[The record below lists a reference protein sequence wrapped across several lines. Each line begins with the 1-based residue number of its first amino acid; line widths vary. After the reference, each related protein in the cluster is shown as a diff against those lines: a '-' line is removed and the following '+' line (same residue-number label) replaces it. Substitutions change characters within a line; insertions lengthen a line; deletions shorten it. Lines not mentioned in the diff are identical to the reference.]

1 MYYQNSTQEGIKLM
15 KSLKWKIISTVL
27 TMIIIIS
34 LSMMLM
40 GLFKSFNVTKNII
53 NKQSEDAIGAG
64 YNMLD
69 IYLKEQFGTLSL
81 NDEGK
86 LSDSSGKPID
96 GRFEYIDKLAEGSNI
111 VATVFAKSGN
121 DYVRVLT
128 TIRDEKGER
137 IIGTKLDSN
146 GEAYKEISKGNAYL
160 GDADILGEKYMT
172 KYAPIIGDNKEV
184 IGIYYVGK
192 SIESI
197 MDIYSEG
204 VISTIK
210 SVGIVVII
218 GLLISAA
225 ISYMVGTSFT
235 KPITVLTGIIKK
247 QSNLDFRLD
256 EKGEAIKYIKRK
268 DEIGIMANSLKVM
281 EDNVRDFII
290 KTSEGAE
297 KVVATSQELT
307 ATSEQSA
314 IASEEISRTI
324 ENIASGASSQAQDT
338 GEAAL
343 SVEEMGNL
351 LEENKEYTKE
361 VNKAAKDIEKEKEEG
376 FIILKDLVSKTEESN
391 NASKDVYE
399 IIISNNES
407 AEKIEKA
414 SSMIQSI
421 SAQTNLL
428 ALNAAIEAARAGEH
442 GRGFAVV
449 AEEIRKL
456 AEESN
461 NFTGE
466 IKTVIEELK
475 FKSENAVNRMQEVKN
490 IIDSQSESVEKT
502 EEKFHR
508 IANSIEITN
517 NVIGKLN
524 ESAEKMNENKE
535 KLVDLMQNLS
545 AIAEENA
552 AGTEE
557 ASAAIEEQSASIEE
571 IANGSEGLVN
581 IIDELQGIIN
591 KFTV

>member
-1 MYYQNSTQEGIKLM
+1 M
-15 KSLKWKIISTVL
+15 KSLKWKITTIIL
-27 TMIIIIS
+27 TIIIIIS
-34 LSMMLM
+34 LSMMFM
-40 GLFKSFNVTKNII
+40 GLFKSFSVTKNII
-53 NKQSEDAIGAG
+53 NKQSEDAIGSG
-64 YNMLD
+64 YSVLD

-81 NDEGK
+81 NDDGK
-86 LSDSSGKPID
+86 LIDSNGKPID
-96 GRFEYIDKLAEGSNI
+96 GDYEFIDELAEGMDI
-111 VATVFAKSGN
+111 LATVFAKSGD

-128 TIRDEKGER
+128 TIRDDKGER
-137 IIGTKLDSN
+137 IIGTKLDAS
-146 GEAYKEISKGNAYL
+146 GKAYEEISKGNEYF
-160 GDADILGEKYMT
+160 GEADILGEKYMT
-172 KYAPIIGDNKEV
+172 KYAPIFGDNNEV

-192 SIESI
+192 SVESI
-197 MDIYSEG
+197 LDIYNEG
-204 VISTIK
+204 VLTTIK
-210 SVGIVVII
+210 SVVIVIVI
-218 GLLISAA
+218 GLLISVA
-225 ISYMVGTSFT
+225 ISYSLGASIT
-235 KPITVLTGIIKK
+235 KPIVALTNTIKK
-247 QSNLDFRLD
+247 QSNLDFKFNEKD
-256 EKGEAIKYIKRK
+256 ETLKYMKRK
-268 DEIGIMANSLKVM
+268 NEIGIMANSLKVM
-281 EDNVRDFII
+281 EDNVRDFVI

-307 ATSEQSA
+307 ATAEQSA

-343 SVEEMGNL
+343 SVEEMGSL
-351 LEENKEYTKE
+351 LEENKEYTE
-361 VNKAAKDIEKEKEEG
+361 ELNNVAKDIEKEKEEG
-376 FIILKDLVSKTEESN
+376 FIILKDLVLKTGESN
-391 NASKDVYE
+391 NASKQVYE
-399 IIISNNES
+399 IILSNNES

-414 SSMIQSI
+414 STMIQSI
-421 SAQTNLL
+421 SEQTNLL

-475 FKSENAVNRMQEVKN
+475 SKSENAVNRMKEVKG

-508 IANSIEITN
+508 ISNSIEITN
-517 NVIGKLN
+517 NVIDKLN
-524 ESAEKMNENKE
+524 ESSEKMNENKE

>member
-1 MYYQNSTQEGIKLM
+1 M
-15 KSLKWKIISTVL
+15 KSLKWKITTIIL
-27 TMIIIIS
+27 TIIIIIS
-34 LSMMLM
+34 MSMMFM
-40 GLFKSFNVTKNII
+40 GLFKSFKVTKNII
-53 NKQSEDAIGAG
+53 NKQSEDAIGSG
-64 YNMLD
+64 YKMLD
-69 IYLKEQFGTLSL
+69 IYLKEQFGALSL
-81 NDEGK
+81 NDDGK
-86 LSDSSGKPID
+86 LIDSNGKAID
-96 GRFEYIDKLAEGSNI
+96 GDHEYIDKLTEGMDI
-111 VATVFAKSGN
+111 LATVFAKSGE

-128 TIRDEKGER
+128 TIRDDKGER
-137 IIGTKLDSN
+137 IIGTKLDT
-146 GEAYKEISKGNAYL
+146 GGKAYEEISKGNEYF
-160 GDADILGEKYMT
+160 GEADILGEKYIT
-172 KYAPIIGDNKEV
+172 KYAPIFGENNEV

-197 MDIYSEG
+197 LDIYNEG
-204 VISTIK
+204 VLSTIK
-210 SVGIVVII
+210 SVVIVIVI
-218 GLLISAA
+218 GLIISVA
-225 ISYMVGTSFT
+225 ISYSLGASIT
-235 KPITVLTGIIKK
+235 KPIVALTNTIKK
-247 QSNLDFRLD
+247 QSNLDFKFN
-256 EKGEAIKYIKRK
+256 EKEETLKYMKRK
-268 DEIGIMANSLKVM
+268 NEIGIMANSLKVM
-281 EDNVRDFII
+281 EDNVRDFVI

-307 ATSEQSA
+307 ATAEQSA

-343 SVEEMGNL
+343 SVEEMGSL
-351 LEENKEYTKE
+351 LEENKEYTE
-361 VNKAAKDIEKEKEEG
+361 ELNNAAKDIEKEKEEG
-376 FIILKDLVSKTEESN
+376 FIILKDLVLKTGESN
-391 NASKDVYE
+391 NASKQVYE

-414 SSMIQSI
+414 STMIQSI
-421 SAQTNLL
+421 SEQTNLL

-475 FKSENAVNRMQEVKN
+475 LKSENAVNRMELVKN

-502 EEKFHR
+502 EEKFNR
-508 IANSIEITN
+508 ISNSIEITN
-517 NVIGKLN
+517 NVIDKLN
-524 ESAEKMNENKE
+524 ESSEKMNENKE

>member
-1 MYYQNSTQEGIKLM
+1 MTEGIKLM
-15 KSLKWKIISTVL
+15 KSLKWKITTIIL
-27 TMIIIIS
+27 TIIIIIS
-34 LSMMLM
+34 LSMMFM
-40 GLFKSFNVTKNII
+40 GLFKSFKVTKNII
-53 NKQSEDAIGAG
+53 NKQSEDAIGSG
-64 YNMLD
+64 YNMLE

-81 NDEGK
+81 NDDGK
-86 LSDSSGKPID
+86 LIDSNGKPID
-96 GRFEYIDKLAEGSNI
+96 GDYEYIDELAEGMDI
-111 VATVFAKSGN
+111 LATVFAKSGD

-128 TIRDEKGER
+128 TIRDDKGER
-137 IIGTKLDSN
+137 VIGTKLDA
-146 GEAYKEISKGNAYL
+146 GGKAYEEISKGNEYF
-160 GDADILGEKYMT
+160 GEADILGEKYIT
-172 KYAPIIGDNKEV
+172 KYAPILGDNNEV

-192 SIESI
+192 SVESI
-197 MDIYSEG
+197 LDIYNNG
-204 VISTIK
+204 VSSMIK
-210 SVGIVVII
+210 SVGIVVVI
-218 GLLISAA
+218 GLLISVV
-225 ISYMVGTSFT
+225 ISYGLGSSIT
-235 KPITVLTGIIKK
+235 KPITALTGIIKK
-247 QSNLDFRLD
+247 QSNLDFKLD

-268 DEIGIMANSLKVM
+268 DEIGVMANSLKVM
-281 EDNVRDFII
+281 EDNVRDFVI
-290 KTSEGAE
+290 KTSESAE
-297 KVVATSQELT
+297 KVVATSHELT
-307 ATSEQSA
+307 ATTEQSA
-314 IASEEISRTI
+314 IASEEISKTI

-343 SVEEMGNL
+343 SVEEMGSL
-351 LEENKEYTKE
+351 LEENKEYTE
-361 VNKAAKDIEKEKEEG
+361 ELNNAAKEIEKEKEEG
-376 FIILKDLVSKTEESN
+376 FIIVKDLVLKTGESN
-391 NASKDVYE
+391 NASKQVYE

-414 SSMIQSI
+414 STMIQSI
-421 SAQTNLL
+421 SEQTNLL

-475 FKSENAVNRMQEVKN
+475 LKSENAVSRMELVKN

-502 EEKFHR
+502 EEKFKG

-517 NVIGKLN
+517 TVIDRLN
-524 ESAEKMNENKE
+524 ESAKKMNENKE
-535 KLVDLMQNLS
+535 KLVELMQNLS

>member
-1 MYYQNSTQEGIKLM
+1 M
-15 KSLKWKIISTVL
+15 KSLKWKITTIIL
-27 TMIIIIS
+27 TIIIIIS
-34 LSMMLM
+34 LSMMFM
-40 GLFKSFNVTKNII
+40 GLIKSFNVTKSII
-53 NKQSEDAIGAG
+53 NKQFEQTIDSG
-64 YNMLD
+64 YSMLD
-69 IYLKEQFGTLSL
+69 IYLREQFGTLSL
-81 NDEGK
+81 NDDGK
-86 LSDSSGKPID
+86 LIDSNGKPID
-96 GRFEYIDKLAEGSNI
+96 GDHEYIDELTEGMDI
-111 VATVFAKSGN
+111 LATVFAKSGE

-128 TIRDEKGER
+128 TIRDDKGER
-137 IIGTKLDSN
+137 IIGTKLDASSK
-146 GEAYKEISKGNAYL
+146 AYEEISKGNEYF
-160 GDADILGEKYMT
+160 GEADILGEKYMT
-172 KYAPIIGDNKEV
+172 KYVPILGENNEV
-184 IGIYYVGK
+184 IGVYYVGK
-192 SIESI
+192 SVESI
-197 MDIYSEG
+197 LDIYNKG
-204 VISTIK
+204 VLSTIK
-210 SVGIVVII
+210 SVVIVIVI
-218 GLLISAA
+218 GLLISIA
-225 ISYMVGTSFT
+225 ISYSLGASIT
-235 KPITVLTGIIKK
+235 KPIVALTNTIKK
-247 QSNLDFRLD
+247 QSNLDFKFN
-256 EKGEAIKYIKRK
+256 EKEETLKYIKRK
-268 DEIGIMANSLKVM
+268 NEIGIMANSLKNM
-281 EDNVRDFII
+281 EDNVRDFVI

-307 ATSEQSA
+307 ATAEQSA

-343 SVEEMGNL
+343 SVEEMGSL
-351 LEENKEYTKE
+351 LEENKEYTE
-361 VNKAAKDIEKEKEEG
+361 ELNNAAKDIEKEKEEG
-376 FIILKDLVSKTEESN
+376 FIILKDLVLKTGESN
-391 NASKDVYE
+391 NASKQVYE

-414 SSMIQSI
+414 STMIQSI
-421 SAQTNLL
+421 SEQTNLL

-475 FKSENAVNRMQEVKN
+475 LKSENAVNRMKEVKG

-508 IANSIEITN
+508 ISNSIEITN
-517 NVIGKLN
+517 NVIDKLN
-524 ESAEKMNENKE
+524 ESSEKMNENKE
-535 KLVDLMQNLS
+535 KLVELMQNLS

>member
-1 MYYQNSTQEGIKLM
+1 MTEGIKLM
-15 KSLKWKIISTVL
+15 KSLKWKITTIIL
-27 TMIIIIS
+27 TIIIIIS
-34 LSMMLM
+34 MSMMFM
-40 GLFKSFNVTKNII
+40 GLFKSFKVTKNII
-53 NKQSEDAIGAG
+53 NKQSEDAIGSG
-64 YNMLD
+64 YNMLE

-81 NDEGK
+81 NDDGK
-86 LSDSSGKPID
+86 LIDSNGKPID
-96 GRFEYIDKLAEGSNI
+96 GDYEYIDELTEGMDI
-111 VATVFAKSGN
+111 VATVFAKSGE

-128 TIRDEKGER
+128 TIRDDKGER
-137 IIGTKLDSN
+137 VIGTKLDA
-146 GEAYKEISKGNAYL
+146 GGKAYEEISKGNEYF
-160 GDADILGEKYMT
+160 GEADILGEKYMT
-172 KYAPIIGDNKEV
+172 KYVPIFGDNSEV

-192 SIESI
+192 SVESI
-197 MDIYSEG
+197 LDIYNEG
-204 VISTIK
+204 VLSTIK
-210 SVGIVVII
+210 SVVIVIVI
-218 GLLISAA
+218 GLLISVA
-225 ISYMVGTSFT
+225 ISYSLGSSIT
-235 KPITVLTGIIKK
+235 KPIVALTNTIKK
-247 QSNLDFRLD
+247 QSNLDFKFNEKD
-256 EKGEAIKYIKRK
+256 ETLKYMKRK
-268 DEIGIMANSLKVM
+268 NEIGIMANSLKVM
-281 EDNVRDFII
+281 EDNVRDFVI

-307 ATSEQSA
+307 ATAEQSA

-351 LEENKEYTKE
+351 LEENKEYTE
-361 VNKAAKDIEKEKEEG
+361 ELNNAAKDIEKEKEEG
-376 FIILKDLVSKTEESN
+376 FIILKDLVLKTGESN
-391 NASKDVYE
+391 NASNQVYE

-414 SSMIQSI
+414 STMIQSI
-421 SAQTNLL
+421 SEQTNLL

-475 FKSENAVNRMQEVKN
+475 LKSENAVNRMKEVKG

-508 IANSIEITN
+508 ISNSIEITN
-517 NVIGKLN
+517 NVIDKLN
-524 ESAEKMNENKE
+524 ESSEKMNENKE
-535 KLVDLMQNLS
+535 KLVELMQNLS

>member
-1 MYYQNSTQEGIKLM
+1 M
-15 KSLKWKIISTVL
+15 KSLKWKITTIIL
-27 TMIIIIS
+27 TIIIIIS
-34 LSMMLM
+34 MSMMFM
-40 GLFKSFNVTKNII
+40 GLFKSFKVTKNII
-53 NKQSEDAIGAG
+53 NKQSEDAIGSG
-64 YNMLD
+64 YNMLE

-81 NDEGK
+81 NDDGK
-86 LSDSSGKPID
+86 LIDSNGKPID
-96 GRFEYIDKLAEGSNI
+96 GDYEYIDELTEGMDI
-111 VATVFAKSGN
+111 VATVFAKSGE

-128 TIRDEKGER
+128 TIRDDKGER
-137 IIGTKLDSN
+137 VIGTKLDA
-146 GEAYKEISKGNAYL
+146 GGKAYEEISKGNEYF
-160 GDADILGEKYMT
+160 GEADILGEKYMT
-172 KYAPIIGDNKEV
+172 KYVPIFGDNSEV

-192 SIESI
+192 SVESI
-197 MDIYSEG
+197 LDIYNEG
-204 VISTIK
+204 VLSTIK
-210 SVGIVVII
+210 SVVIVIVI
-218 GLLISAA
+218 GLLISVA
-225 ISYMVGTSFT
+225 ISYSLGSSIT
-235 KPITVLTGIIKK
+235 KPIVALTNTIKK
-247 QSNLDFRLD
+247 QSNLDFKFNEKD
-256 EKGEAIKYIKRK
+256 ETLKYMKRK
-268 DEIGIMANSLKVM
+268 NEIGIMANSLKIM
-281 EDNVRDFII
+281 EDNVRDFVI

-307 ATSEQSA
+307 ATAEQSA

-351 LEENKEYTKE
+351 LEENKEYTE
-361 VNKAAKDIEKEKEEG
+361 ELNNAAKDIEKEKEEG
-376 FIILKDLVSKTEESN
+376 FIILKDLVLKTGESN
-391 NASKDVYE
+391 NASNQVYE

-414 SSMIQSI
+414 STMIQSI
-421 SAQTNLL
+421 SEQTNLL

-475 FKSENAVNRMQEVKN
+475 LKSENAVNRMKEVKG

-508 IANSIEITN
+508 ISNSIEITN
-517 NVIGKLN
+517 NVIDKLN
-524 ESAEKMNENKE
+524 ESSEKMNENKE
-535 KLVDLMQNLS
+535 KLVELMQNLS

>member
-1 MYYQNSTQEGIKLM
+1 M
-15 KSLKWKIISTVL
+15 KSLKWKITTIIL
-27 TMIIIIS
+27 TIIIIIS
-34 LSMMLM
+34 LSMMFM

-53 NKQSEDAIGAG
+53 NKQFEETISSG
-64 YNMLD
+64 YSMLD
-69 IYLKEQFGTLSL
+69 IYLKEQFGKLSL
-81 NDEGK
+81 NDDGK
-86 LSDSSGKPID
+86 LIDSNGKPID
-96 GRFEYIDKLAEGSNI
+96 GDHEYIDKLTEGMDI
-111 VATVFAKSGN
+111 LATVFAKSGE

-128 TIRDEKGER
+128 TIRDDKGER
-137 IIGTKLDSN
+137 IIGTKLDA
-146 GEAYKEISKGNAYL
+146 GGKAYEEISKGNEYF
-160 GDADILGEKYMT
+160 GEADILGEKYMT
-172 KYAPIIGDNKEV
+172 KYAPIFSDNNEV

-192 SIESI
+192 SVESI
-197 MDIYSEG
+197 LDIYNEG
-204 VISTIK
+204 VLSTIK
-210 SVGIVVII
+210 SVVIVIVI
-218 GLLISAA
+218 GLLISVA
-225 ISYMVGTSFT
+225 ISYGLGASIT
-235 KPITVLTGIIKK
+235 KPIVALTNTIKK
-247 QSNLDFRLD
+247 QSNLDFKFN
-256 EKGEAIKYIKRK
+256 EK
-268 DEIGIMANSLKVM
+268 DETLKYMKKKNEIGVMANSLKVM
-281 EDNVRDFII
+281 EDNVRDFVI

-307 ATSEQSA
+307 ATAEQSA

-338 GEAAL
+338 GYAAL
-343 SVEEMGNL
+343 SVEEMGSL
-351 LEENKEYTKE
+351 LEENKEYTE
-361 VNKAAKDIEKEKEEG
+361 ELNNAAKDIEKEKEEG
-376 FIILKDLVSKTEESN
+376 FIILKDLVLKTGESN
-391 NASKDVYE
+391 NASEEVYE

-414 SSMIQSI
+414 STMIQSI
-421 SAQTNLL
+421 SEQTNLL

-475 FKSENAVNRMQEVKN
+475 LKSENAVSRMELVKN
-490 IIDSQSESVEKT
+490 IVDSQSESVEKT
-502 EEKFHR
+502 EEKFKG

-517 NVIGKLN
+517 NVINKLN
-524 ESAEKMNENKE
+524 ESSEKMNENKE

>member
-1 MYYQNSTQEGIKLM
+1 M
-15 KSLKWKIISTVL
+15 KSLKWKITTIIL
-27 TMIIIIS
+27 TIIIIIS
-34 LSMMLM
+34 LSMMFM
-40 GLFKSFNVTKNII
+40 GLLKSFSVTKNII
-53 NKQSEDAIGAG
+53 NKQFQQTIGSG
-64 YNMLD
+64 YSMLD

-81 NDEGK
+81 NDDGK
-86 LSDSSGKPID
+86 LVDSNGKPID
-96 GRFEYIDKLAEGSNI
+96 GDYEYIDELSEGMDI
-111 VATVFAKSGN
+111 LATVFAKSGE

-128 TIRDEKGER
+128 TIRDDKGER
-137 IIGTKLDSN
+137 IIGTKLDTS
-146 GEAYKEISKGNAYL
+146 GKAYEEISKGNEYF
-160 GDADILGEKYMT
+160 GEADILGEKYMT
-172 KYAPIIGDNKEV
+172 KYVPILGDYNEV

-192 SIESI
+192 SVESILDIYNEGVLSTIESVAI
-197 MDIYSEG
+197 
-204 VISTIK
+204 VI
-210 SVGIVVII
+210 VI
-218 GLLISAA
+218 GLLISVA
-225 ISYMVGTSFT
+225 ISYSLGASIT
-235 KPITVLTGIIKK
+235 KPIVALTNTIKK
-247 QSNLDFRLD
+247 QSNLDFKFNEKD
-256 EKGEAIKYIKRK
+256 ETLNYMKRK
-268 DEIGIMANSLKVM
+268 NEIGIMANSLKIM
-281 EDNVRDFII
+281 EDNVRDFVV

-307 ATSEQSA
+307 ATAEQSA

-324 ENIASGASSQAQDT
+324 ENIASGASNQAQDT

-343 SVEEMGNL
+343 SVEEMGSL
-351 LEENKEYTKE
+351 LEENKEYAE
-361 VNKAAKDIEKEKEEG
+361 ELNNAAKDIEKEKEEG
-376 FIILKDLVSKTEESN
+376 FIILKELVLKTGESN
-391 NASKDVYE
+391 NASKQVYE

-414 SSMIQSI
+414 STMIQSI
-421 SAQTNLL
+421 SEQTNLL

-466 IKTVIEELK
+466 IKSVIEELK
-475 FKSENAVNRMQEVKN
+475 LKSENAVNKMKEVKG

-508 IANSIEITN
+508 ISSSIEITN
-517 NVIGKLN
+517 NVIEKIN
-524 ESAEKMNENKE
+524 ESSEKMNENKE
-535 KLVDLMQNLS
+535 KLVELMQNLS

-581 IIDELQGIIN
+581 IIDELQDIIN

>member
-1 MYYQNSTQEGIKLM
+1 M
-15 KSLKWKIISTVL
+15 KSLKWKITTIIL
-27 TMIIIIS
+27 TIIIIIS
-34 LSMMLM
+34 LSMMFM

-53 NKQSEDAIGAG
+53 NKQFEETISSG
-64 YNMLD
+64 YSMLD
-69 IYLKEQFGTLSL
+69 IYLKEQFGALSL
-81 NDEGK
+81 NDDGK
-86 LSDSSGKPID
+86 LIDSNGKAID
-96 GRFEYIDKLAEGSNI
+96 GDHEYIDKLTEGMDI
-111 VATVFAKSGN
+111 LATVFAKSGE

-128 TIRDEKGER
+128 TIRDDKGER
-137 IIGTKLDSN
+137 IIGTKLDT
-146 GEAYKEISKGNAYL
+146 GGKAYEEISKGNEYF
-160 GDADILGEKYMT
+160 GEADILGEKYIT
-172 KYAPIIGDNKEV
+172 KYAPIFGDNNEV

-192 SIESI
+192 SVESI
-197 MDIYSEG
+197 LDIYNEG
-204 VISTIK
+204 VLSTIK
-210 SVGIVVII
+210 SVVIVIVI
-218 GLLISAA
+218 GLLISVA
-225 ISYMVGTSFT
+225 ISYGLGASIT
-235 KPITVLTGIIKK
+235 KPIVALTNTIKK
-247 QSNLDFRLD
+247 QSNLDFKFNEKD
-256 EKGEAIKYIKRK
+256 ETLKYMKK
-268 DEIGIMANSLKVM
+268 KNEIGIMANSLKVM
-281 EDNVRDFII
+281 EDNVRDFVI

-307 ATSEQSA
+307 ATAEQSA

-343 SVEEMGNL
+343 SVEEMGSL
-351 LEENKEYTKE
+351 LEENKEYTE
-361 VNKAAKDIEKEKEEG
+361 ELNNAAKDIEKEKEEG
-376 FIILKDLVSKTEESN
+376 FIILKDLVLKTGESN
-391 NASKDVYE
+391 NASKQVYE

-414 SSMIQSI
+414 STMIQSI
-421 SAQTNLL
+421 SEQTNLL

-475 FKSENAVNRMQEVKN
+475 LKSENAVNRMKVVKG

-502 EEKFHR
+502 EEKFNR
-508 IANSIEITN
+508 ISNSIEITN
-517 NVIGKLN
+517 NVIDKLN
-524 ESAEKMNENKE
+524 ESSEKMNENKE

-571 IANGSEGLVN
+571 IANGSEGVVN

>member
-1 MYYQNSTQEGIKLM
+1 M
-15 KSLKWKIISTVL
+15 KSLKWKITTIIL
-27 TMIIIIS
+27 TIIIIIS
-34 LSMMLM
+34 LSMMFM
-40 GLFKSFNVTKNII
+40 GLFKSFKVTKNII
-53 NKQSEDAIGAG
+53 NKQSEDAIGSG
-64 YNMLD
+64 YNMLE
-69 IYLKEQFGTLSL
+69 IYLEEQFGTLSL
-81 NDEGK
+81 NDDGK
-86 LSDSSGKPID
+86 LIDSNGKPID
-96 GRFEYIDKLAEGSNI
+96 GDYEFIDELAEGMDI
-111 VATVFAKSGN
+111 LATVFAKSGE

-128 TIRDEKGER
+128 TIRDDKGER
-137 IIGTKLDSN
+137 IIGTKLDAS
-146 GEAYKEISKGNAYL
+146 GKTYEEISKGNEYF
-160 GDADILGEKYMT
+160 GEADILGEKYMT
-172 KYAPIIGDNKEV
+172 KYAPIFGDNNEV

-192 SIESI
+192 SVESI
-197 MDIYSEG
+197 LDIYNEG
-204 VISTIK
+204 VLSTIK
-210 SVGIVVII
+210 SVVIVIVI
-218 GLLISAA
+218 GLLISVA
-225 ISYMVGTSFT
+225 ISYSLGASIT
-235 KPITVLTGIIKK
+235 KPIVALTNTIKK
-247 QSNLDFRLD
+247 QSNLDFKFNEKD
-256 EKGEAIKYIKRK
+256 ETLKYMKK
-268 DEIGIMANSLKVM
+268 KNEIGIMANSLKVM
-281 EDNVRDFII
+281 EDNVRDFVI

-307 ATSEQSA
+307 ATAEQSA

-343 SVEEMGNL
+343 SVEEMGSL
-351 LEENKEYTKE
+351 LEENKEYTE
-361 VNKAAKDIEKEKEEG
+361 ELNNAAKDIEKEKEEG
-376 FIILKDLVSKTEESN
+376 FIILKDLVLKTGESN
-391 NASKDVYE
+391 NASKQVYE
-399 IIISNNES
+399 IILSNNES

-414 SSMIQSI
+414 STMIQSI
-421 SAQTNLL
+421 SEQTNLL

-475 FKSENAVNRMQEVKN
+475 LKSENAVNRMKEVKG

-508 IANSIEITN
+508 ISNSIEITN
-517 NVIGKLN
+517 NVIDKLN
-524 ESAEKMNENKE
+524 ESSEKMNENKE

-557 ASAAIEEQSASIEE
+557 SSAAIEEQSASIEE

>member
-1 MYYQNSTQEGIKLM
+1 M
-15 KSLKWKIISTVL
+15 KSLKWKITTIIL
-27 TMIIIIS
+27 TIIIIIS
-34 LSMMLM
+34 MSMMFM
-40 GLFKSFNVTKNII
+40 GLFKSFNVTKSII
-53 NKQSEDAIGAG
+53 NKQSEDAIGSG
-64 YNMLD
+64 YNMLE

-81 NDEGK
+81 NDDGK
-86 LSDSSGKPID
+86 LIDSNGKPID
-96 GRFEYIDKLAEGSNI
+96 GDYEYIDELAEGMDI
-111 VATVFAKSGN
+111 VATVFAKSGD

-128 TIRDEKGER
+128 TIRDDKGER
-137 IIGTKLDSN
+137 VIGTKLDA
-146 GEAYKEISKGNAYL
+146 GGKAYEEISKGNEYF
-160 GDADILGEKYMT
+160 GEADILGEKYIT
-172 KYAPIIGDNKEV
+172 KYAPILGDNNEV

-192 SIESI
+192 SVESI
-197 MDIYSEG
+197 LDIYNNG
-204 VISTIK
+204 VSSMIK
-210 SVGIVVII
+210 SVGVVVVI
-218 GLLISAA
+218 GLLISVV
-225 ISYMVGTSFT
+225 ISYGLGASIT
-235 KPITVLTGIIKK
+235 KPIVALTNTIKK
-247 QSNLDFRLD
+247 QSNLDFKFNEKD
-256 EKGEAIKYIKRK
+256 ETLKYMKK
-268 DEIGIMANSLKVM
+268 KNEIGIMANSLKVM
-281 EDNVRDFII
+281 EDNVRDFVI

-307 ATSEQSA
+307 ATAEQSA

-338 GEAAL
+338 GDAAL
-343 SVEEMGNL
+343 SVEEMGSL
-351 LEENKEYTKE
+351 LEENKEYTE
-361 VNKAAKDIEKEKEEG
+361 ELNNAAKDIEKEKEEG
-376 FIILKDLVSKTEESN
+376 FIILKDLVLKTGESN
-391 NASKDVYE
+391 NASEEVYE

-414 SSMIQSI
+414 STMIQSI
-421 SAQTNLL
+421 SEQTNLL

-475 FKSENAVNRMQEVKN
+475 LKSENAVSRMELVKN
-490 IIDSQSESVEKT
+490 IVDSQSESVEKT
-502 EEKFHR
+502 EEKFKG

-517 NVIGKLN
+517 NVIDKLN
-524 ESAEKMNENKE
+524 ESSEKMNENKE

>member
-1 MYYQNSTQEGIKLM
+1 M
-15 KSLKWKIISTVL
+15 KSLKWKITTIIL
-27 TMIIIIS
+27 TIIMIIS
-34 LSMMLM
+34 LSMMIM
-40 GLFKSFNVTKNII
+40 GLFKSFSVTKNII
-53 NKQSEDAIGAG
+53 NKQFEQTIGSG
-64 YNMLD
+64 YSMLD

-81 NDEGK
+81 NGDGK
-86 LSDSSGKPID
+86 LIDSNGKPID
-96 GRFEYIDKLAEGSNI
+96 GEYEYIDELEKSIDIL
-111 VATVFAKSGN
+111 ATVFVKSGE

-128 TIRDEKGER
+128 TIRDDKGER
-137 IIGTKLDSN
+137 IVGTKLDSS
-146 GEAYKEISKGNAYL
+146 GKAYEEISKGNEYF
-160 GDADILGEKYMT
+160 GEADILGEKYMT
-172 KYAPIIGDNKEV
+172 KYTPIFDDNNEV

-192 SIESI
+192 SVESI
-197 MDIYSEG
+197 LDIYNEG
-204 VISTIK
+204 VLSTVK
-210 SVGIVVII
+210 SVGIVII
-218 GLLISAA
+218 FGLLISVI
-225 ISYMVGTSFT
+225 ISYGLGLSIT
-235 KPITVLTGIIKK
+235 KPIISLTEIIKK

-256 EKGEAIKYIKRK
+256 ERVEGIKYTKRK
-268 DEIGIMANSLKVM
+268 DEIGIMSNSLKVM
-281 EDNVRDFII
+281 GDNVRDFII

-307 ATSEQSA
+307 ATAEQSA

-343 SVEEMGNL
+343 NVEEMGSL
-351 LEENKEYTKE
+351 LEENKEYTEE
-361 VNKAAKDIEKEKEEG
+361 VNIAAKDIEKEKEEG
-376 FIILKDLVSKTEESN
+376 FIILKALVSKTEEIN

-414 SSMIQSI
+414 STMIQSI
-421 SAQTNLL
+421 SEQTNLL

-466 IKTVIEELK
+466 IKSVIEELK
-475 FKSENAVNRMQEVKN
+475 LKSENAVSRMKEVKG

-502 EEKFHR
+502 EEKFQR
-508 IANSIEITN
+508 IAKSIEITN
-517 NVIGKLN
+517 NVIDKLN
-524 ESAEKMNENKE
+524 ESSEKMNENKE

-581 IIDELQGIIN
+581 IIDELQSIIN

>member
-1 MYYQNSTQEGIKLM
+1 M
-15 KSLKWKIISTVL
+15 KSLKWKITTTIL
-27 TMIIIIS
+27 TIIIIIS
-34 LSMMLM
+34 LSMMIM
-40 GLFKSFNVTKNII
+40 GLFKSFSVTKNII
-53 NKQSEDAIGAG
+53 NKQFEQTIGSG

-81 NDEGK
+81 NGEGK
-86 LSDSSGKPID
+86 LIDSNGKPID
-96 GRFEYIDKLAEGSNI
+96 GEYEYIDELSEGMDI
-111 VATVFAKSGN
+111 LATVFVKSGE

-128 TIRDEKGER
+128 TIRDDNGER
-137 IIGTKLDSN
+137 VIGTKLDSS
-146 GEAYKEISKGNAYL
+146 GKAYEEISKGNEYT
-160 GDADILGEKYMT
+160 GEADILGEKYMT
-172 KYAPIIGDNKEV
+172 KYVPIWGDNNEV

-192 SIESI
+192 SVESI
-197 MDIYSEG
+197 LDIYNNG
-204 VISTIK
+204 VLSMIK
-210 SVGIVVII
+210 SVGIVVVI
-218 GLLISAA
+218 GLLISVA
-225 ISYMVGTSFT
+225 ISYGLGVSIT
-235 KPITVLTGIIKK
+235 KPITALTRIIKK
-247 QSNLDFRLD
+247 QSNLDFKLD

-307 ATSEQSA
+307 ATAEQSA

-324 ENIASGASSQAQDT
+324 ENIASGASNQAQDT

-343 SVEEMGNL
+343 NVEEMGSL
-351 LEENKEYTKE
+351 LEENKEYTEK
-361 VNKAAKDIEKEKEEG
+361 VNKAVKDIEKEKEEG
-376 FIILKDLVSKTEESN
+376 FIILRDLVSKTEESN

-414 SSMIQSI
+414 STMIQSI
-421 SAQTNLL
+421 SKQTNLL

-466 IKTVIEELK
+466 IKSVIEELK
-475 FKSENAVNRMQEVKN
+475 LKSENAVSRMKEVKG

-502 EEKFHR
+502 EEKFQR
-508 IANSIEITN
+508 IAKSIEITN
-517 NVIGKLN
+517 NVIDKLN
-524 ESAEKMNENKE
+524 ESSEKMNENKE

-581 IIDELQGIIN
+581 IIEELQGIIN
-591 KFTV
+591 KFTI

>member
-1 MYYQNSTQEGIKLM
+1 M
-15 KSLKWKIISTVL
+15 KSLKWKITTIIL
-27 TMIIIIS
+27 TIIIIIS
-34 LSMMLM
+34 LSMMFM
-40 GLFKSFNVTKNII
+40 GLFKSFSVTKNII
-53 NKQSEDAIGAG
+53 NKQSEDAIGSG
-64 YNMLD
+64 YSVLD

-81 NDEGK
+81 NDDGK
-86 LSDSSGKPID
+86 LIDSNGKPID
-96 GRFEYIDKLAEGSNI
+96 GDYEFIDELAEGMDI
-111 VATVFAKSGN
+111 LATVFAKSGD

-128 TIRDEKGER
+128 TIRDDKGER
-137 IIGTKLDSN
+137 IIGTKLDAS
-146 GEAYKEISKGNAYL
+146 GKAYEEISKGNEYF
-160 GDADILGEKYMT
+160 GEADILGEKYMT
-172 KYAPIIGDNKEV
+172 KYAPIFGDNNEV

-192 SIESI
+192 SVESI
-197 MDIYSEG
+197 LDIYNEG
-204 VISTIK
+204 VLSTIK
-210 SVGIVVII
+210 SVVIVIVI
-218 GLLISAA
+218 GLLISVA
-225 ISYMVGTSFT
+225 ISYSLGASIT
-235 KPITVLTGIIKK
+235 KPIVALTIKK
-247 QSNLDFRLD
+247 QSNLDFKFNEKD
-256 EKGEAIKYIKRK
+256 ETLKYMKRK
-268 DEIGIMANSLKVM
+268 NEIGIMANSLKVM
-281 EDNVRDFII
+281 EDNVRDFVI

-307 ATSEQSA
+307 ATAEQSA

-343 SVEEMGNL
+343 SVEEMGSL
-351 LEENKEYTKE
+351 LEENKEYTE
-361 VNKAAKDIEKEKEEG
+361 ELNNAAKDIEKEKEEG
-376 FIILKDLVSKTEESN
+376 FIILKDLVLKTGESN
-391 NASKDVYE
+391 NASKQVYE
-399 IIISNNES
+399 IILSNNES

-414 SSMIQSI
+414 STMIQSI
-421 SAQTNLL
+421 SEQTNLL

-475 FKSENAVNRMQEVKN
+475 LKSENAVNRMKEVKG

-508 IANSIEITN
+508 ISNSIEITN
-517 NVIGKLN
+517 NVIDKLN
-524 ESAEKMNENKE
+524 ESSEKMNENKE
-535 KLVDLMQNLS
+535 NLVDLMQNLS

>member
-1 MYYQNSTQEGIKLM
+1 M
-15 KSLKWKIISTVL
+15 KSLKWKITTIIL
-27 TMIIIIS
+27 TIIIIIS
-34 LSMMLM
+34 MSMMFM
-40 GLFKSFNVTKNII
+40 GLFKSFKVTKNII
-53 NKQSEDAIGAG
+53 NKQSEDAIGSG
-64 YNMLD
+64 YNMLE

-81 NDEGK
+81 NDDGK
-86 LSDSSGKPID
+86 LIDSNGKPID
-96 GRFEYIDKLAEGSNI
+96 GDYEYIDELTEGMDI
-111 VATVFAKSGN
+111 VATVFAKSGE

-128 TIRDEKGER
+128 TIRDDKGER
-137 IIGTKLDSN
+137 VIGTKLDA
-146 GEAYKEISKGNAYL
+146 GGKAYEEISKGNEYFGEAN
-160 GDADILGEKYMT
+160 ILGEKYMT
-172 KYAPIIGDNKEV
+172 KYVPIFGDNSEV

-192 SIESI
+192 SVESI
-197 MDIYSEG
+197 LDIYNKG
-204 VISTIK
+204 VLSNIK
-210 SVGIVVII
+210 SVVII
-218 GLLISAA
+218 IVIGLIISIA
-225 ISYMVGTSFT
+225 ISYGLGASIT
-235 KPITVLTGIIKK
+235 KPIVALTNTIKK
-247 QSNLDFRLD
+247 QSNLDFKFNEKD
-256 EKGEAIKYIKRK
+256 ETLNYLKRK
-268 DEIGIMANSLKVM
+268 NEIGIMANSLKIM
-281 EDNVRDFII
+281 EDNVRDFVI

-307 ATSEQSA
+307 ATAEQSA

-351 LEENKEYTKE
+351 LEENKEYTE
-361 VNKAAKDIEKEKEEG
+361 ELNNAAKDIEKEKEEG
-376 FIILKDLVSKTEESN
+376 FIILKDLVLKTGESN
-391 NASKDVYE
+391 NASNQVYE

-414 SSMIQSI
+414 STMIQSI
-421 SAQTNLL
+421 SEQTNLL

-475 FKSENAVNRMQEVKN
+475 LKSENAVNRMKEVKG

-508 IANSIEITN
+508 ISNSIEITN
-517 NVIGKLN
+517 NVIDKLN
-524 ESAEKMNENKE
+524 ESSEKMNENKE
-535 KLVDLMQNLS
+535 KLVELMQNLS

>member
-1 MYYQNSTQEGIKLM
+1 M
-15 KSLKWKIISTVL
+15 KSLKWKITTIIL
-27 TMIIIIS
+27 TIIIIIS
-34 LSMMLM
+34 MSMMFM
-40 GLFKSFNVTKNII
+40 GLFKSFKVTKNII
-53 NKQSEDAIGAG
+53 NKQSEDAIGSG
-64 YNMLD
+64 YNMLE

-81 NDEGK
+81 NDDGK
-86 LSDSSGKPID
+86 LIDSNGKPID
-96 GRFEYIDKLAEGSNI
+96 GDYEYIDELTEGMDI
-111 VATVFAKSGN
+111 VATVFAKSGE

-128 TIRDEKGER
+128 TIRDDKGER
-137 IIGTKLDSN
+137 VIGTKLDA
-146 GEAYKEISKGNAYL
+146 GGKAYEEISKGNEYF
-160 GDADILGEKYMT
+160 GEADILGEKYMT
-172 KYAPIIGDNKEV
+172 KYVPIFGDNSEV

-192 SIESI
+192 SVESI
-197 MDIYSEG
+197 LDIYNKG
-204 VISTIK
+204 VLSNIK
-210 SVGIVVII
+210 SVVII
-218 GLLISAA
+218 IVIGLIISIA
-225 ISYMVGTSFT
+225 ISYGLGASIT
-235 KPITVLTGIIKK
+235 KPIVALTNTIKK
-247 QSNLDFRLD
+247 QSNLDFKFNEKD
-256 EKGEAIKYIKRK
+256 ETLNYLKRK
-268 DEIGIMANSLKVM
+268 NEIGIMANSLKIM
-281 EDNVRDFII
+281 EDNVRDFVI

-307 ATSEQSA
+307 ATAEQSA

-351 LEENKEYTKE
+351 LEENKEYTE
-361 VNKAAKDIEKEKEEG
+361 ELNNAAKDIEKEKEEG
-376 FIILKDLVSKTEESN
+376 FIILKDLVLKTGESN
-391 NASKDVYE
+391 NASNQVYE

-414 SSMIQSI
+414 STMIQSI
-421 SAQTNLL
+421 SEQTNLL

-475 FKSENAVNRMQEVKN
+475 LKSENAVNRMKEVKG

-508 IANSIEITN
+508 ISNSIEITN
-517 NVIGKLN
+517 NVIDKLN
-524 ESAEKMNENKE
+524 ESSEKMNENKE
-535 KLVDLMQNLS
+535 KLVELMQNLS

>member
-1 MYYQNSTQEGIKLM
+1 M
-15 KSLKWKIISTVL
+15 KSLKWKITTTVL

-34 LSMMLM
+34 LSMMFM

-53 NKQSEDAIGAG
+53 NKQSEDAITAG

-69 IYLKEQFGTLSL
+69 IYLKEQFGTLNL
-81 NDEGK
+81 NGEGK
-86 LSDSSGKPID
+86 LADSSGKPID
-96 GRFEYIDKLAEGSNI
+96 GRYEYIDKLAEGSDI
-111 VATVFAKSGN
+111 VATIFAKSGD

-128 TIRDEKGER
+128 TIRDDKGER
-137 IIGTKLDSN
+137 IVGTKLDSN

-172 KYAPIIGDNKEV
+172 KYVPIIGDNKEV

-197 MDIYSEG
+197 MDIYNEG
-204 VISTIK
+204 VVSTLK
-210 SVGIVVII
+210 SVVIVIII
-218 GLLISAA
+218 GLLISIA
-225 ISYMVGTSFT
+225 ISYGLGLSIT
-235 KPITVLTGIIKK
+235 KPITALTGIIKK
-247 QSNLDFRLD
+247 QSNLDFKLD

-268 DEIGIMANSLKVM
+268 DEIGIMSNSLKVM

-297 KVVATSQELT
+297 RVVATSQELT
-307 ATSEQSA
+307 ATAEQSA

-399 IIISNNES
+399 IIISNNKS

-475 FKSENAVNRMQEVKN
+475 FKSENAVNRMQEAKN

-517 NVIGKLN
+517 NVIDKLN

-581 IIDELQGIIN
+581 IIDELQGVIN
-591 KFTV
+591 KFKV

>member
-1 MYYQNSTQEGIKLM
+1 M
-15 KSLKWKIISTVL
+15 KSLKWKITTIIL
-27 TMIIIIS
+27 TIIIIIS
-34 LSMMLM
+34 LSMMFM
-40 GLFKSFNVTKNII
+40 GLFKSFKVTQNII
-53 NKQSEDAIGAG
+53 NKQVKQSINSG

-81 NDEGK
+81 NGEGK
-86 LSDSSGKPID
+86 LIDSNGKPID
-96 GRFEYIDKLAEGSNI
+96 SEFEYIDELTEGMDI
-111 VATVFAKSGN
+111 VATVFAKSGD

-146 GEAYKEISKGNAYL
+146 GEAYKEISKGNVYL

-172 KYAPIIGDNKEV
+172 KYAPIIGDNNEV

-197 MDIYSEG
+197 MDIYNEG
-204 VISTIK
+204 VVSTLK
-210 SVGIVVII
+210 SAGIVVII
-218 GLLISAA
+218 GLLISVG
-225 ISYMVGTSFT
+225 ISYGLGLSIT
-235 KPITVLTGIIKK
+235 KPILAITNTIKK
-247 QSNLDFRLD
+247 QSNLDFKHD
-256 EKGEAIKYIKRK
+256 EKDETLKYIKRK
-268 DEIGIMANSLKVM
+268 NEIGIMVNSLKVM
-281 EDNVRDFII
+281 EDNVRNFIL

-307 ATSEQSA
+307 ATAEQSA

-361 VNKAAKDIEKEKEEG
+361 VNKAAKDIEKEREEG
-376 FIILKDLVSKTEESN
+376 FIILKNLVLKTEESN
-391 NASKDVYE
+391 NAFKDVYK

-475 FKSENAVNRMQEVKN
+475 LRSENAVNRMQEAKN
-490 IIDSQSESVEKT
+490 IIDSQSESVKKT

-508 IANSIEITN
+508 IANSVEITN
-517 NVIGKLN
+517 NVIDKLN

-535 KLVDLMQNLS
+535 KLVDLMQDLS

>member
-1 MYYQNSTQEGIKLM
+1 M
-15 KSLKWKIISTVL
+15 KSLKWKITTIIL
-27 TMIIIIS
+27 TIIIIIS
-34 LSMMLM
+34 LSMMFM
-40 GLFKSFNVTKNII
+40 GLFKSFKVTKNII
-53 NKQSEDAIGAG
+53 NKQSEDAIGSG
-64 YNMLD
+64 YNMLE

-81 NDEGK
+81 NDDGK
-86 LSDSSGKPID
+86 LIDSNGKPID
-96 GRFEYIDKLAEGSNI
+96 GDYEYIDELTEGMDI
-111 VATVFAKSGN
+111 VATVFAKSGE

-128 TIRDEKGER
+128 TIRDDKGER
-137 IIGTKLDSN
+137 IIGTKLDAS
-146 GEAYKEISKGNAYL
+146 GKAYEEISKGNEYF
-160 GDADILGEKYMT
+160 GEADILGEKYIT
-172 KYAPIIGDNKEV
+172 KYAPILGDNNEV

-192 SIESI
+192 SVESI
-197 MDIYSEG
+197 LDIYNNG
-204 VISTIK
+204 VSSMIK
-210 SVGIVVII
+210 SVGIVVVI
-218 GLLISAA
+218 GLLISVA
-225 ISYMVGTSFT
+225 ISYSLGASIT
-235 KPITVLTGIIKK
+235 KPIVALTNTIKK
-247 QSNLDFRLD
+247 QSNLDFKFNEKD
-256 EKGEAIKYIKRK
+256 ETLKYMKRK
-268 DEIGIMANSLKVM
+268 NEIGIMANSLKVM
-281 EDNVRDFII
+281 EDNVRDFVI

-307 ATSEQSA
+307 ATAEQSA

-343 SVEEMGNL
+343 SVEEMGSL
-351 LEENKEYTKE
+351 LEENKEYTE
-361 VNKAAKDIEKEKEEG
+361 ELNNAAKDIEKEKEEG
-376 FIILKDLVSKTEESN
+376 FIILKDLVLKTGESN
-391 NASKDVYE
+391 NASKQVYE

-414 SSMIQSI
+414 STMIQSI
-421 SAQTNLL
+421 SEQTNLL

-475 FKSENAVNRMQEVKN
+475 LKSENAVNRMELVKN

-502 EEKFHR
+502 EEKFKG

-517 NVIGKLN
+517 NVIDKLN
-524 ESAEKMNENKE
+524 ESSEKMNANKE